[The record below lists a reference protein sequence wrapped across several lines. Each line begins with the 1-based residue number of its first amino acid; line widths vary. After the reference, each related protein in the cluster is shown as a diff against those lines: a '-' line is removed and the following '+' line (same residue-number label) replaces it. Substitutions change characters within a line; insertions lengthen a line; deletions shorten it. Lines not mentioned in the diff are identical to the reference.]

1 MKSQGPTKGSFLF
14 KVCGFEKD
22 FDLQYF
28 KERHCYGVI
37 FMCKI
42 RMGRRIS
49 VLKCWR
55 VEKKGWGVVL
65 VRGTRGSW

>member
-1 MKSQGPTKGSFLF
+1 
-14 KVCGFEKD
+14 
-22 FDLQYF
+22 
-28 KERHCYGVI
+28 
-37 FMCKI
+37 MCKI

-55 VEKKGWGVVL
+55 VEKGGGVLL